1 MKERMVRYRHLGRSG
16 LRVSTLSLGTGNFG
30 NGWGHGASV
39 SDSKTMYDQ
48 YRSAGGNFIDT
59 SSNYQFGDAEVYLAD
74 MIASDRDEV
83 VLATKY
89 STGTTMDSGLQM
101 TGNGRKS
108 MVQSL
113 EASLRR
119 LKTDRVDVLWAHAP
133 DSATPID
140 EIMRAF
146 DDLVRSGKVLYVG
159 LSSFPAWRV
168 AAGATIAAARG
179 WAPLVAIQTEY
190 SLVERAAERD
200 LLPMAEGFGL
210 GVLGYTPLGG
220 GMLTGKYRRGE
231 KGRAQSSINQ
241 FLHHEGDGNKAA
253 ILDTVETIAGETGST
268 PDGVAISWSMAKGVI
283 PIIGPRT
290 SEQLRTNLAAAQLH
304 LSPEQIDRLD
314 AASAIRLG
322 YPHDLK
328 IKAAEFTAGGKADLL
343 DAPAVAIR

>member
-1 MKERMVRYRHLGRSG
+1 MRYRYLGRSG

-30 NGWGHGASV
+30 GGWGHGASV
-39 SDSKTMYDQ
+39 PEAQDMYVQ
-48 YRSAGGNFIDT
+48 YRAAGGNFIDT
-59 SSNYQFGDAEVYLAD
+59 SSNYQFGDAEAYLAD

-119 LKTDRVDVLWAHAP
+119 LKTDRVDLLWAHAP
-133 DSATPID
+133 DNATPIE

-146 DDLVRSGKVLYVG
+146 DDLVRSGKVLYAG

-168 AAGATIAAARG
+168 ATGATIAATRG

-200 LLPMAEGFGL
+200 LLPMAAGFGL
-210 GVLGYTPLGG
+210 GVLGYSPLGG

-231 KGRAQSSINQ
+231 RGRAQSSISQ
-241 FLHHEGDGNKAA
+241 FLHQEDDGNKAA
-253 ILDTVETIAGETGST
+253 ILDTVEAIAREANVTAEA
-268 PDGVAISWSMAKGVI
+268 VAISWSMAKGVI

-290 SEQLRTNLAAAQLH
+290 AEQLTTNLAAAQLD

-314 AASAIRLG
+314 TASAIQLG
-322 YPHDLK
+322 YPHNMKTDPG
-328 IKAAEFTAGGKADLL
+328 AVHAVTGGKADLL
-343 DAPAVAIR
+343 DAPSLTIP

>member
-1 MKERMVRYRHLGRSG
+1 
-16 LRVSTLSLGTGNFG
+16 
-30 NGWGHGASV
+30 
-39 SDSKTMYDQ
+39 MYDQ
-48 YRSAGGNFIDT
+48 YRAAGGNFID
-59 SSNYQFGDAEVYLAD
+59 SASNYQFGDAEVYLAD

-101 TGNGRKS
+101 TGNGKKS

-119 LKTDRVDVLWAHAP
+119 LNTDRVDLLWAHAP
-133 DSATPID
+133 DNGTPIE

-168 AAGATIAAARG
+168 ATGATIAAARG

-200 LLPMAEGFGL
+200 LLPMAEAFGL
-210 GVLGYTPLGG
+210 GVLGYSPLGG

-231 KGRAQSSINQ
+231 TGRAQSSISQ
-241 FLHHEGDGNKAA
+241 FLHQEGDGNKAA
-253 ILDTVETIAGETGST
+253 ILDTVEAVAQETDST
-268 PDGVAISWSMAKGVI
+268 PEAVAISWSMAKGVI
-283 PIIGPRT
+283 PIVGPRT
-290 SEQLRTNLAAAQLH
+290 AAQLTTNLAAAKLH
-304 LSPEQIDRLD
+304 LLPEQIDRLD
-314 AASAIRLG
+314 TASAIQLG
-322 YPHDLK
+322 YPHNMKTDPGAVHA
-328 IKAAEFTAGGKADLL
+328 ITGGKADLL
-343 DAPAVAIR
+343 DTPFFATP

>member
-1 MKERMVRYRHLGRSG
+1 
-16 LRVSTLSLGTGNFG
+16 
-30 NGWGHGASV
+30 
-39 SDSKTMYDQ
+39 MYDQ
-48 YRSAGGNFIDT
+48 YRAAGGNFIDS

-101 TGNGRKS
+101 TGNGRKA

-119 LKTDRVDVLWAHAP
+119 LNTDRVDLLWAHAP
-133 DSATPID
+133 DNGTPIE

-159 LSSFPAWRV
+159 LSNFPAWRV
-168 AAGATIAAARG
+168 ATGATIAAARG
-179 WAPLVAIQTEY
+179 WAPVVAIQTEY

-210 GVLGYTPLGG
+210 GVLGYSPLGG

-231 KGRAQSSINQ
+231 RGRAQSSISQ
-241 FLHHEGDGNKAA
+241 FLHREDDGIKAA
-253 ILDTVETIAGETGST
+253 IVDSVEALARDANASAET
-268 PDGVAISWSMAKGVI
+268 VAISWSMSKGVI
-283 PIIGPRT
+283 PIVGPRT
-290 SEQLRTNLAAAQLH
+290 AAQLTTNLAAAQLH
-304 LSPEQIDRLD
+304 LLPEQIDRLD
-314 AASAIRLG
+314 TASAIQLG
-322 YPHDLK
+322 YPHDM
-328 IKAAEFTAGGKADLL
+328 KADPGAVHAVTGGKAGLL
-343 DAPAVAIR
+343 DTPSVATP